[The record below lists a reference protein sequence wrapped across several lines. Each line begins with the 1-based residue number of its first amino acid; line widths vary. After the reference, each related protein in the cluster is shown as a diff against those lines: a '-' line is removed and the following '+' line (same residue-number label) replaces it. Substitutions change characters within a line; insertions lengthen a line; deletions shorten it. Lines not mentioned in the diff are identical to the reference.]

1 MFPSQNLINLDL
13 ERILSYIRTK
23 YFNVLLVFVF
33 FQIMK
38 ITLGRQD
45 MLSFSLIFS
54 LFILVKYFGFFKE
67 GRKKGGGSGCITG
80 YGMLIWIHSV
90 PLRV

>member
-1 MFPSQNLINLDL
+1 
-13 ERILSYIRTK
+13 
-23 YFNVLLVFVF
+23 
-33 FQIMK
+33 MK

-54 LFILVKYFGFFKE
+54 LVILVKYFGFFKE

-80 YGMLIWIHSV
+80 YGMLILIHSV
-90 PLRV
+90 PLRVWWYLIRISLVGQSSHKLAINHN

>member
-1 MFPSQNLINLDL
+1 
-13 ERILSYIRTK
+13 
-23 YFNVLLVFVF
+23 
-33 FQIMK
+33 
-38 ITLGRQD
+38 

-54 LFILVKYFGFFKE
+54 LVILVKYFGFFKE

-80 YGMLIWIHSV
+80 YGMLILIHSV